1 MGIADRDYARPAG
14 RGSGPGGGGL
24 PRLAR
29 LSMTTWLIIINV
41 AVFVIDASAPR
52 TWWLPVHSGDVVI
65 SGKFDRDH
73 AVFPR
78 PPRTAPPATGAIFQV
93 DIIDSRTQE
102 TVGWRTYSWMPP
114 IAAIGHFSTARAF
127 FGLEIWRFITFQ
139 FLHANITHLAF
150 NMIGLFFFGA
160 VVEQALRTRKRYL
173 SFYLV
178 CGICGSLMYLLL
190 NLVATLVLQAGITTP
205 DRLPGFLFANIL
217 TPLIGASAGVFGV
230 LMAAAFFAGNA
241 TMLVMFVIPMKVRT
255 GAYLMAALAAA
266 NLLVGGHN
274 AGGDAAHVGGA
285 IAGFF
290 FVRNM
295 HLLRDFLDILGP
307 SRKGPPGRP
316 RGGPKPSRH
325 QRRLDAILDKV
336 NHRGLDSLTRSEQD
350 FLRRQ
355 SGPKS

>member
-1 MGIADRDYARPAG
+1 MGIADRDYARPG
-14 RGSGPGGGGL
+14 RRGSASGGSGL

-29 LSMTTWLIIINV
+29 LSVTTWLIIINV

-52 TWWLPVHSGDVVI
+52 SWWLPVHSGDVVI
-65 SGKFDRDH
+65 PQKFDKDH

-78 PPRTAPPATGAIFQV
+78 APRTPPPAAGAIFQI
-93 DIIDSRTQE
+93 DIVDSRTQE
-102 TVGWRTYSWMPP
+102 TVGWRTYSWMTPL
-114 IAAIGHFSTARAF
+114 AAVGHFSTARAF

-139 FLHANITHLAF
+139 FLHANLTHLAF

-160 VVEQALRTRKRYL
+160 VVEQALRTRRRYL

-190 NLVATLVLQAGITTP
+190 NLIATLVLQAGITTP

-241 TMLVMFVIPMKVRT
+241 TMLVFMVIPMKVRT

-266 NLLVGGHN
+266 NLILGGQN

-295 HLLRDFLDILGP
+295 HLLRDFLDITGP
-307 SRKGPPGRP
+307 SNARRSARP
-316 RGGPKPSRH
+316 AGAPKPSRH

-336 NHRGLDSLTRSEQD
+336 NRRGLDSLTRSEQD

-355 SGPKS
+355 SGPKD